1 MRSIL
6 IIDDEYAIRVGLS
19 SLLHRQFPNIQV
31 HAIPNND
38 TAQFLQDHSDLGLII
53 SDLPE
58 TGFATALPQFESLQ
72 AQAPNVPILLHCG
85 CKHSDFNL
93 LACIS
98 AGARGFL
105 SKNASLSEYLNA
117 ISTVMEGRAY
127 LTNDVKIQM
136 IEGIKA
142 YKMDVTQQQLTI

>member
-6 IIDDEYAIRVGLS
+6 IIDDEYAMRVGLS
-19 SLLHRQFPNIQV
+19 VLLRQQFPSAQV

-53 SDLPE
+53 SDLP
-58 TGFATALPQFESLQ
+58 GIGLATAFPQFESLQ

-85 CKHSDFNL
+85 CKYSDFDL

-105 SKNASLSEYLNA
+105 SKTASLPEYLNA
-117 ISTVMEGRAY
+117 ISTVMEGRTY
-127 LTNDVKIQM
+127 LGKEVKIEM
-136 IEGIKA
+136 IKLVKA
-142 YKMDVTQQQLTI
+142 YKSGPALI